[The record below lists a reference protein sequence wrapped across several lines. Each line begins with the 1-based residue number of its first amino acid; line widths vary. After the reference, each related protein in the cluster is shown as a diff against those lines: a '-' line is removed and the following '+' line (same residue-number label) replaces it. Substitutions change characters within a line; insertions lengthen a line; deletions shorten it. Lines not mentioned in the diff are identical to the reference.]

1 MIRTSKHTT
10 KFSNN
15 VKLENLKIFLDEY
28 RRVAQLLVNHIWEN
42 EYRWEYKG
50 ELKTFSVKDNLL
62 EFPPLINSS
71 IVKDIKLETF
81 LTGRALKCCM
91 TQVAGMVRAEVEKQN
106 KRIWQFNK
114 FKSSGICKKRLKT
127 LIKKIKQNI
136 PSRPKC
142 TNIKAELNSI
152 CLDFLSKN
160 QNFDGFV
167 RLKSITKEKMDIK
180 IPIKF
185 TRHSRKLKGKNGSK
199 MLNSFLISEN
209 FVDIRW
215 KFDDVETKTDGAVV
229 GADQGFKDVLT
240 LSDTQK
246 TPKTCPHGHSL
257 ESILRKISSLKK
269 GSNSFKRAS
278 HHRDNFINWSINQ
291 LNLKS
296 VKQINLEK
304 IWNIGYKSRSSRI
317 LSHWTNTAIRDK
329 VHSYCSEHGVHV
341 KDQSCTYRSQRCSN
355 CGIVRKAN
363 RKGKTYKCKHC
374 KFEIDA
380 DLNASLNLAIDLP
393 EIPYTL
399 RKSRNNLGNGF
410 YWRENGYFSFET
422 GTSLQS
428 VPLVEGR

>member
-10 KFSNN
+10 KFANSK
-15 VKLENLKIFLDEY
+15 KLENLGIFLSEY
-28 RRVAQLLVNHIWEN
+28 RRFAQIMVDHIWEN
-42 EYRWEYKG
+42 GYVWEYKG
-50 ELKTFSVKDNLL
+50 DLKKFSVKENLL
-62 EFPPLINSS
+62 EFPPLINSTILKS
-71 IVKDIKLETF
+71 VNQETF
-81 LTGRALKCCM
+81 LSGRALKCCM
-91 TQVAGMVRAEVEKQN
+91 TQVSAMIRAAVEKQR

-114 FKSSGICKKRLKT
+114 FKSNGVCKNKLKP

-136 PSRPKC
+136 PTRPSCK
-142 TNIKAELNSI
+142 NIKAELNSI
-152 CLDFLSKN
+152 CADFLETNNK
-160 QNFDGFV
+160 FKGFI
-167 RLKSITKEKMDIK
+167 RLKSITKTKLIIK

-185 TRHSRKLKGKNGSK
+185 SKHTRKLIEKNESI

-209 FVDIRW
+209 SIDTRW
-215 KFDDVETKTDGAVV
+215 KYNEPDKKEKGDIV

-240 LSDTQK
+240 LSDKQK

-257 ESILRKISSLKK
+257 ESILRRISRLKK
-269 GSNSFKRAS
+269 GSESFKRAQS
-278 HHRDNFINWSINQ
+278 HRTNFINWSINQ

-329 VHSYCSEHGVHV
+329 VHDYCLEHGVHV
-341 KDQSCTYRSQRCSN
+341 KEQSCTYRSQRCSG
-355 CGIVRKAN
+355 CGIVRKSN
-363 RKGKTYKCKHC
+363 RKGKVYNCKHC
-374 KFEIDA
+374 KLEIDA

-393 EIPYTL
+393 EIPYGF

-428 VPLVEGR
+428 VPYVEEK